1 MKYPL
6 IWLIQ
11 FYQWVI
17 SPIFP
22 ATCRFTPSCSEY
34 TKQAINKYGFFQG
47 SLMGWRRIRKC
58 HPRGG
63 SGHDPFP

>member
-17 SPIFP
+17 SPLFP

-63 SGHDPFP
+63 SGHDPVP

>member
-17 SPIFP
+17 SPLFP
-22 ATCRFTPSCSEY
+22 ATCRFIPSCSEY

-63 SGHDPFP
+63 SGHDPVP

>member
-17 SPIFP
+17 SPLFP

-34 TKQAINKYGFFQG
+34 SKQAIKKYGFFQG

-63 SGHDPFP
+63 SGHDPVP

>member
-17 SPIFP
+17 SPLFP

-34 TKQAINKYGFFQG
+34 SKQAIKKYGFFQC

-63 SGHDPFP
+63 SGHDPVP

>member
-17 SPIFP
+17 SPLFP

-34 TKQAINKYGFFQG
+34 SKQAIKKYGFFQG
-47 SLMGWRRIRKC
+47 SLMSWRRIRKC

-63 SGHDPFP
+63 SGHDPVP

>member
-1 MKYPL
+1 MKYIL

-11 FYQWVI
+11 FYQIVI
-17 SPIFP
+17 SPLFP

-34 TKQAINKYGFFQG
+34 TKQAIKKYGVFQG

-63 SGHDPFP
+63 SGHDPVP